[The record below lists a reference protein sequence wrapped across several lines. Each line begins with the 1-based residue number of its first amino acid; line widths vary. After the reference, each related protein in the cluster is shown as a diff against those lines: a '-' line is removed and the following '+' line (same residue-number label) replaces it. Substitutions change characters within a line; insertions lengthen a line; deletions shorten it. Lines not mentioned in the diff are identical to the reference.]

1 MNKKDFLK
9 KCTIIFSVLFNILF
23 GFIFFLWQVVLGVGR
38 INLAILVAIH
48 LNIVSLDSAYYV
60 QMYLTHPIV
69 ITTILLSVIFSWDI
83 WIYIQ

>member
-23 GFIFFLWQVVLGVGR
+23 AFISILWKVVLRVGR

-48 LNIVSLDSAYYV
+48 LNIISLDSAL
-60 QMYLTHPIV
+60 LTHPIV
-69 ITTILLSVIFSWDI
+69 ITPILLSVIFSWDI

>member
-9 KCTIIFSVLFNILF
+9 KCTIIFSALFNILF
-23 GFIFFLWQVVLGVGR
+23 DFISILWKVVLRVGR

-48 LNIVSLDSAYYV
+48 LNIISLDSAL
-60 QMYLTHPIV
+60 LTHPIV
-69 ITTILLSVIFSWDI
+69 ITPILLSVIFSWDI

>member
-23 GFIFFLWQVVLGVGR
+23 GFIFFLWECILRVGR

-48 LNIVSLDSAYYV
+48 LNIISLDSAPYV
-60 QMYLTHPIV
+60 QIFLTHPIV
-69 ITTILLSVIFSWDI
+69 ITTILLSVIFS
-83 WIYIQ
+83 

>member
-23 GFIFFLWQVVLGVGR
+23 GFIFFLWECILRVGR

-48 LNIVSLDSAYYV
+48 LNIISLAPWESAL
-60 QMYLTHPIV
+60 LTHPIV
-69 ITTILLSVIFSWDI
+69 ITTMLLSVIFS
-83 WIYIQ
+83 